1 MPFQVPGSPLKH
13 VLKCRSPSTSF
24 ALGGEAH
31 RLLLTKTAA
40 DPMVQLYDLATG
52 EHVRDIETSV
62 GDMHV
67 TPSGTRLIVID
78 RFSEKSIKVSAWGNS
93 GEGFSNTYIYMYRCP
108 LSWNGLIILSGAR
121 FTARAAGS
129 MWLDL
134 ALVPNWSNPIQSNP
148 IIFLSHYGALVWDR
162 RLFPLFKDRHRWWWV
177 AFLK

>member
-78 RFSEKSIKVSAWGNS
+78 RISEKSIKVSG
-93 GEGFSNTYIYMYRCP
+93 GTQERGFGNTYVS
-108 LSWNGLIILSGAR
+108 LS
-121 FTARAAGS
+121 T
-129 MWLDL
+129 
-134 ALVPNWSNPIQSNP
+134 
-148 IIFLSHYGALVWDR
+148 IFLPTKSKYLNSPYYIGTQIWNTLTEDVQRMENKLRFEKCIEPVYRVYRAPV
-162 RLFPLFKDRHRWWWV
+162 V
-177 AFLK
+177 